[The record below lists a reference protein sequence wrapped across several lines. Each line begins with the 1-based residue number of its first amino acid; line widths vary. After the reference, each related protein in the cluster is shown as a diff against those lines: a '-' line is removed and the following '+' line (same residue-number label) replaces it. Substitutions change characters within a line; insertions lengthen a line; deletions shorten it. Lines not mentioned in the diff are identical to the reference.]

1 MNKRSTLR
9 IRLLSLLAG
18 GIALALLF
26 AIPFAA
32 QQQPPFD
39 ESRMIADM
47 TSALQLTP
55 EQTSKLT
62 DLISKR
68 RPRIDDL
75 LRQMSQ
81 FAPNSPNHNELRGQ
95 LDRERRSLMEDL
107 APSLKP
113 DQQAR
118 LRSLL
123 GAMPGATAAA
133 PGTPPRSAVAPLK
146 PDLPAGAFA
155 NERLI
160 PLPANTSAPT
170 RSRRSANSIP
180 QLNEEQKILH
190 LLNRA
195 GFGPRPGDIER
206 VRQMGIEHYIEAQLH
221 PEELPD
227 DFLARP
233 LTALSTLQMSQFE
246 ILQTFEPMPVRPQPT
261 PTPTP
266 TPAPV
271 PAPAIKPLPAPGSET
286 DKGETARPGETTQPP
301 PQQPA
306 MPQQTTPQQPA
317 MPQQATPQQP
327 APQQQ
332 TTQQPSK
339 PQRQPTPQRP
349 ARDPQQ
355 PLRELQQAKLLRA
368 IFSEKQL
375 QEVMVDFWFNHF
387 NVFGQKD
394 VERWLLTP
402 YERDVIRPHAL
413 GRFKDLLTAVAQS
426 PAMLFYLDNFMS
438 QMEQPAPPQKF
449 DADGNP
455 LPQPRRPGLN
465 ENYAREIMELHTLG
479 VDGGYTQK
487 DVIEVARCLTGWSI
501 GPRGNM
507 GFAFRPRIHDRG
519 EKIVLGTRI
528 APGGG
533 IEDGLRV
540 LDILSK
546 HPSTAR
552 FISRKLCQRFVADE
566 PPQSLVD
573 RVAEKF
579 TQTGGDIREVV
590 RSILTSPEFFSPKY
604 YRNKVKSP
612 LDLVASTIRA
622 TGASTDGAAPLIQAV
637 ARMGAPLYLCQPPTG
652 YDENSAEWLSSAT
665 MLERMNFAVA
675 LVGGRING
683 TRADVS
689 RFTPSGAT
697 NDPNRIIDQFLAA
710 LVHSE
715 VSPGTRENLTRVLSE
730 TRAKVTPAKFDDSAP
745 QKNNEMASGLVALI
759 LGSREFQVK

>member
-9 IRLLSLLAG
+9 VRFPSLLAG
-18 GIALALLF
+18 GLALALVF

-32 QQQPPFD
+32 QQQAPFN
-39 ESRMIADM
+39 ESRLIADI
-47 TSALQLTP
+47 TNSLQLTP

-62 DLISKR
+62 DLIDKR

-81 FAPNSPNHNELRGQ
+81 FAPGSPNHNELRGQ
-95 LDRERRSLMEDL
+95 LDRERRSLLEEL

-113 DQQAR
+113 DQQTR
-118 LRSLL
+118 LRALL
-123 GAMPGATAAA
+123 GPMPGPT
-133 PGTPPRSAVAPLK
+133 PGGPGNPPASAVAPLK
-146 PDLPAGAFA
+146 PNLPAGAFA

-160 PLPANTSAPT
+160 PLPGNVAATPT
-170 RSRRSANSIP
+170 RSRRTTASIP
-180 QLNEEQKILH
+180 QLTEDQKILH

-195 GFGPRPGDIER
+195 GFGPRPGDVER
-206 VRQMGIEHYIEAQLH
+206 VRQMGIERYIEEQLH
-221 PEELPD
+221 PGDLSD

-233 LTALSTLQMSQFE
+233 LQALNTLQMAQFE
-246 ILQTFEPMPVRPQPT
+246 ILQTYEPMPVPPKPT

-266 TPAPV
+266 TPAP
-271 PAPAIKPLPAPGSET
+271 AIKPLPTPGDEKEKS
-286 DKGETARPGETTQPP
+286 ETARPGESTPRQQPLKQSA
-301 PQQPA
+301 QQPA
-306 MPQQTTPQQPA
+306 TPQP
-317 MPQQATPQQP
+317 ATPQQP
-327 APQQQ
+327 ATSQPATPQQP
-332 TTQQPSK
+332 TTPQQ
-339 PQRQPTPQRP
+339 QPTPQRPQSQP

-387 NVFGQKD
+387 NVFAQKD
-394 VERWLLTP
+394 VDRWLLTS

-413 GRFKDLLTAVAQS
+413 GKFKDLLTAVAQS
-426 PAMLFYLDNFMS
+426 PAMLYYLDNFMS
-438 QMEQPAPPQKF
+438 QVEQPAPPQKF

-455 LPQPRRPGLN
+455 IPQPRRPGLN

-487 DVIEVARCLTGWSI
+487 DVIEVARCLTGWTI

-507 GFAFRPRIHDRG
+507 SFAFRPRIHDRG

-540 LDILSK
+540 IDILSK
-546 HPSTAR
+546 HPSTAK

-573 RVAEKF
+573 RVAGKF
-579 TQTGGDIREVV
+579 TETDGDIREVV
-590 RSILTSPEFFSPKY
+590 RAILTAPEFFSPKY

-622 TGASTDGAAPLIQAV
+622 TGATTDGAGPLIQAM
-637 ARMGAPLYLCQPPTG
+637 ARMGEPLYMCLPPTG
-652 YDENSAEWLSSAT
+652 YAEHSAEWLSNAT
-665 MLERMNFAVA
+665 VPERINFAVA
-675 LVGGRING
+675 LVSNRING
-683 TRADVS
+683 TRIDIS
-689 RFTPSGAT
+689 RFAPSGAT
-697 NDPNRIIDQFLAA
+697 NDTNRVIDQFLAA
-710 LVHSE
+710 LVHSD
-715 VSPGTRENLTRVLSE
+715 VSPGTRESLTRALSE
-730 TRAKVTPAKFDDSAP
+730 PYAKTTPAKFDDRAP
-745 QKNNEMASGLVALI
+745 QKNNEIASRLVPLI
-759 LGSREFQVK
+759 LGSPEFQVK

>member
-1 MNKRSTLR
+1 M
-9 IRLLSLLAG
+9 
-18 GIALALLF
+18 
-26 AIPFAA
+26 
-32 QQQPPFD
+32 QQ
-39 ESRMIADM
+39 
-47 TSALQLTP
+47 
-55 EQTSKLT
+55 
-62 DLISKR
+62 
-68 RPRIDDL
+68 
-75 LRQMSQ
+75 
-81 FAPNSPNHNELRGQ
+81 
-95 LDRERRSLMEDL
+95 
-107 APSLKP
+107 
-113 DQQAR
+113 
-118 LRSLL
+118 
-123 GAMPGATAAA
+123 
-133 PGTPPRSAVAPLK
+133 
-146 PDLPAGAFA
+146 
-155 NERLI
+155 
-160 PLPANTSAPT
+160 
-170 RSRRSANSIP
+170 
-180 QLNEEQKILH
+180 
-190 LLNRA
+190 
-195 GFGPRPGDIER
+195 
-206 VRQMGIEHYIEAQLH
+206 
-221 PEELPD
+221 
-227 DFLARP
+227 
-233 LTALSTLQMSQFE
+233 
-246 ILQTFEPMPVRPQPT
+246 
-261 PTPTP
+261 
-266 TPAPV
+266 
-271 PAPAIKPLPAPGSET
+271 
-286 DKGETARPGETTQPP
+286 QPP

-306 MPQQTTPQQPA
+306 
-317 MPQQATPQQP
+317 
-327 APQQQ
+327 
-332 TTQQPSK
+332 K
-339 PQRQPTPQRP
+339 PQVQPTPQRP
-349 ARDPQQ
+349 ATRDPQQ

-487 DVIEVARCLTGWSI
+487 DVIEVARCLTGWTI

-566 PPQSLVD
+566 PPATLVD

-579 TQTGGDIREVV
+579 TATGGDIREVV
-590 RSILTSPEFFSPKY
+590 RAILTSPEFFSPKY

-622 TGASTDGAAPLIQAV
+622 TGASTDGAGPLIQAV

-665 MLERMNFAVA
+665 LLERMNFAVA
-675 LVGGRING
+675 LVSARING
-683 TRADVS
+683 TRVDVS
-689 RFTPSGAT
+689 RFAPSGAA

-715 VSPGTRENLTRVLSE
+715 VSPGTRENLNASSERNTRES
-730 TRAKVTPAKFDDSAP
+730 D
-745 QKNNEMASGLVALI
+745 
-759 LGSREFQVK
+759 SREIRLPRATEEQ

>member
-1 MNKRSTLR
+1 MHTTLR
-9 IRLLSLLAG
+9 IRFMSLLG
-18 GIALALLF
+18 GGLALALLF
-26 AIPFAA
+26 ANPFAA
-32 QQQPPFD
+32 QQQAPFD
-39 ESRMIADM
+39 ESRLIADL
-47 TSALQLTP
+47 TNALQLTS
-55 EQTSKLT
+55 EQTSKLM
-62 DLISKR
+62 DLIDKR

-75 LRQMSQ
+75 TRQMSQ
-81 FAPNSPNHNELRGQ
+81 FAPGSPNHNELRGQ
-95 LDRERRSLMEDL
+95 LDRERRSLLEEL
-107 APSLKP
+107 APSLNP
-113 DQQAR
+113 DQQTR
-118 LRSLL
+118 LRGFL
-123 GAMPGATAAA
+123 GATPGA
-133 PGTPPRSAVAPLK
+133 PGNPPRSVLAPLK
-146 PDLPAGAFA
+146 PSLPAGAFTD
-155 NERLI
+155 ERLI
-160 PLPANTSAPT
+160 PLPANISAPT
-170 RSRRSANSIP
+170 RSRRTTASIP
-180 QLNEEQKILH
+180 QLTSEQKILH

-195 GFGPRPGDIER
+195 GFGPRPGDIDR
-206 VRQMGIEHYIEAQLH
+206 VRQIGIEQYIEEQLN
-221 PEELPD
+221 PEDLPD

-233 LTALSTLQMSQFE
+233 LMALNTLQMSQFE
-246 ILQTFEPMPVRPQPT
+246 ILQAFEPTPVRPQPT

-266 TPAPV
+266 IPAPV
-271 PAPAIKPLPAPGSET
+271 LKAPPAPVIET
-286 DKGETARPGETTQPP
+286 DKGEMARPGESTQPQS
-301 PQQPA
+301 QQPS
-306 MPQQTTPQQPA
+306 MPQQPA
-317 MPQQATPQQP
+317 MPQQATPQPPAMPQQAAPQQAAPQQP
-327 APQQQ
+327 AP
-332 TTQQPSK
+332 S
-339 PQRQPTPQRP
+339 QRPATPQRP
-349 ARDPQQ
+349 AARDPQQ

-438 QMEQPAPPQKF
+438 QMEQPAAPQKF

-487 DVIEVARCLTGWSI
+487 DVIEVARCLTGWTI

-579 TQTGGDIREVV
+579 TDSGGNIREVV
-590 RSILTSPEFFSPKY
+590 RAILTSPEFFSPKY

-622 TGASTDGAAPLIQAV
+622 TGASTDGASPMIQAV

-665 MLERMNFAVA
+665 LLERMNFAVA
-675 LVGGRING
+675 LVGARFNG
-683 TRADVS
+683 TRVDVS
-689 RFTPSGAT
+689 RFAPPGAI
-697 NDPNRIIDQFLAA
+697 NDQNRIIDQLLAA
-710 LVHSE
+710 IVHSD
-715 VSPGTRENLTRVLSE
+715 VSPETRENLMRVLSDSLPK
-730 TRAKVTPAKFDDSAP
+730 TTPVRLDNRAT
-745 QKNNEMASGLVALI
+745 QKNNELAAGIVSLI